1 MISSCVA
8 LVFLLGCTTL
18 IHYLPFCGLAAIVMI
33 SVSELFCLGEMVDM
47 YRVEQK
53 GDLVA
58 MAVTFLVTIVLGVT
72 GGLVAT
78 AMSSAVLLIHNFS
91 SAEMAILGQRPSG
104 KMMNRA
110 YWKDAESIPNVCMV
124 RFNSPLYFSNV
135 NRFHDYVHQ
144 VISASVLTVKVIALV
159 LAGYC
164 AA

>member
-1 MISSCVA
+1 M
-8 LVFLLGCTTL
+8 T
-18 IHYLPFCGLAAIVMI
+18 
-33 SVSELFCLGEMVDM
+33 SVSELFCLGEMVDI

-110 YWKDAESIPNVCMV
+110 YWNDAESIPNVCMV

-144 VISASVLTVKVIALV
+144 VIKARLLTVKVLALV
-159 LAGYC
+159 LADCC